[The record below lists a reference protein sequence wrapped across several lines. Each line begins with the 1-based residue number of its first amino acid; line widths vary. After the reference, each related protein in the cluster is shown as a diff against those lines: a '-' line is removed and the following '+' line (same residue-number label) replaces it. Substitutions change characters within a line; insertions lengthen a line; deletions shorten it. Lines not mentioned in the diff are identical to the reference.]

1 MNIRNLQL
9 FLHLTESRSFSKTAQ
24 QMHISPSAL
33 SRTIQRLED
42 ELGHAV
48 FIRDNRSV
56 ELTSA
61 GQKLMPVATSIV
73 AEWRGLK
80 VELADAEQ
88 KVRGKLTLFC
98 SVTASYSHLPSILN
112 LLRQNYPQIEI
123 QLLTGDPA
131 QAIEYIMQGDADIAI
146 AAKPVPLPG
155 KLNFIALDDVSLSLI
170 APVVSPLG
178 LQKQLQNE
186 INWDEIPFILPE
198 SGMARINADKWLSQ
212 QKIKPN
218 IYAQVAGHEAIVS
231 MVALGCGVGIAP
243 DVVIENSP
251 MRDKVQRLAVSR
263 IEPLQ
268 LGLCCKQSR
277 QKEPLLNALL
287 QLFLH

>member
-131 QAIEYIMQGDADIAI
+131 
-146 AAKPVPLPG
+146 KP
-155 KLNFIALDDVSLSLI
+155 LNTLCRVMLI
-170 APVVSPLG
+170 
-178 LQKQLQNE
+178 
-186 INWDEIPFILPE
+186 
-198 SGMARINADKWLSQ
+198 
-212 QKIKPN
+212 
-218 IYAQVAGHEAIVS
+218 
-231 MVALGCGVGIAP
+231 
-243 DVVIENSP
+243 
-251 MRDKVQRLAVSR
+251 
-263 IEPLQ
+263 
-268 LGLCCKQSR
+268 
-277 QKEPLLNALL
+277 
-287 QLFLH
+287 